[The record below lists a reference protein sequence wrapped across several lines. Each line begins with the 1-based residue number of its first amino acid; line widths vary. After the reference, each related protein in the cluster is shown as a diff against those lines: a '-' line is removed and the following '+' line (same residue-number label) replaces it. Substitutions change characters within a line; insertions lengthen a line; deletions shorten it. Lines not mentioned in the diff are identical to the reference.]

1 MTTNTKAKIELGLN
15 IVVVLAI
22 VIVTAVVVKRYVFQG
37 AQQQPRIKIGSQ
49 LNVPNVDWE
58 QNKKTLVFFLME
70 KCAYC
75 ESSAPFYRQLIEDA
89 AKYNVKSLAILPLPV
104 EQGRKY
110 VQSLKLPIENVQ
122 TGSLRSYQIPGTPT
136 VVFVDNHGTVRSVW
150 IGAAPPDR
158 EKQMQEELNGLF

>member
-1 MTTNTKAKIELGLN
+1 MTTSTKAKIELGLN
-15 IVVVLAI
+15 IIVVVAI
-22 VIVTAVVVKRYVFQG
+22 VTVTAVVVKRYVFQG

-70 KCAYC
+70 KCSYC

-104 EQGRKY
+104 EQGRNMFRASNS
-110 VQSLKLPIENVQ
+110 QSKMCK
-122 TGSLRSYQIPGTPT
+122 
-136 VVFVDNHGTVRSVW
+136 
-150 IGAAPPDR
+150 PDR
-158 EKQMQEELNGLF
+158 YARTRYLGRRQYYL